1 MSVEQP
7 AFSLNI
13 PRPLTPPRYGVAPGP
28 HSSIPFSP
36 VLFKQPLS
44 LVNYVREN
52 KQTDVHIL
60 YVVLFKIAEKQTYVT
75 FKIYIHLLPLTSW
88 LVVLQEGSSD

>member
-1 MSVEQP
+1 MSHVSGAASSP
-7 AFSLNI
+7 SK

-28 HSSIPFSP
+28 HSSIPISP

-44 LVNYVREN
+44 LVNYVCEN
-52 KQTDVHIL
+52 KQIDVHIL

-75 FKIYIHLLPLTSW
+75 F
-88 LVVLQEGSSD
+88 